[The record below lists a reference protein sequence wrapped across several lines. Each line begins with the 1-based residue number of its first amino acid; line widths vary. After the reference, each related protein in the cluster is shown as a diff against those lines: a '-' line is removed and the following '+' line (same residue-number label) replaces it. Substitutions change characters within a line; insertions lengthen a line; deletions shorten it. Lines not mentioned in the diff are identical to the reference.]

1 MKRLVI
7 IADDP
12 IAVHAIRLALRQTA
26 GFQIVACLDGRGPV
40 DTRLSQLVPDV
51 VLVDDMHDPADAP
64 ARFSEAAA
72 AAPQATLVLL
82 VDGMEDG
89 RVHDVFDAGADV
101 VLSKELHPIALGTLL
116 RETTRGNIV
125 QRYRPPETHEDEC
138 PLTHRETE
146 ILGLA
151 ARGMTNSRIAREL
164 WITEQTV
171 KFHLSNTYRKLGV
184 RNRTEASR
192 YAYLNDLVPAAAHEM
207 LVAS

>member
-12 IAVHAIRLALRQTA
+12 IAVHGIRLALRQTA
-26 GFQIVACLDGRGPV
+26 GFQLVGSLDGRGPV
-40 DTRLSQLVPDV
+40 DVRLHDLAPDV
-51 VLVDDMHDPADAP
+51 VLVDDMQEPANAT

-72 AAPQATLVLL
+72 AVPEATLVLL
-82 VDGMEDG
+82 VDGMDDE
-89 RVHDVFDAGADV
+89 RVRDVFAAGADV
-101 VLSKELHPIALGTLL
+101 VLSKALHPIALGTLL
-116 RETTRGNIV
+116 REAARGNIV
-125 QRYRPPETHEDEC
+125 QRYRPPEAHEDDC
-138 PLTHRETE
+138 PLTHREAE

-151 ARGMTNSRIAREL
+151 AQGMTNGRIARQL

-192 YAYLNDLVPAAAHEM
+192 YAYLNDLVPEPVHEALM
-207 LVAS
+207 AS